1 MIGDIYNI
9 PHVISSETVEGLR
22 DLMLNNNLV
31 GNAEYTYYQII
42 HDGRRFHAF
51 YMKPAQEKNAILK
64 KVKKNTAKGV

>member
-1 MIGDIYNI
+1 MVGDIYNI

-22 DLMLNNNLV
+22 DLILQNNLI

-51 YMKPAQEKNAILK
+51 YMKTAPEKLSILK
-64 KVKKNTAKGV
+64 KLKKIPAKG